1 MRRAALFLA
10 LCAAV
15 LAEEDLVAKAAG
27 GRVVHASWGSPKDL
41 DALIDGDAA
50 TACSLP
56 GEKRL
61 PCEVTLAFPHDRVG
75 DVARV
80 VLSAPDGKKDSRA
93 RDVEVLASIDS
104 ATAGFASV
112 GEFALED
119 RGGAQTLDVPDLP
132 VKFLRIRVLTS
143 HGGSKT
149 LLSGIEVIGAFPPEE
164 TYVVSEMDAK
174 RYEAYRKARA
184 AAPSLDVKRTP
195 LEERL
200 FADAKD
206 GKLDDLTLDE
216 AAFVACG
223 VADEAGLAKYRA
235 QVDGLAEKAR
245 GAIGGGDARTR
256 GKALL
261 EWLHKNGLKRY
272 RSHATDLTQV
282 VDKGEFNCISS
293 ATLYNAVGQRL
304 GLDLRVIEVPDH
316 AFSILYDGEDGLDVE
331 TTTPRGFDPVRD
343 KTLVAELEKQMGV
356 VYIPDKHSKQR
367 REVRDVGAVAIVY
380 YNRGVGLSEDKAF
393 TEAFACYA
401 KALDLDPGFSG
412 ALHNLVQ
419 GHVRWAYELG
429 REKEYEKA
437 IGVLDQGLSI
447 DPACEGL
454 RQNLI
459 ASFTRWGLEAVEG
472 KRFEEAVSIFEKA
485 IARDPACF
493 YYTRNL
499 RYAFGQWALDRSEKE
514 GPEKGLETIQT
525 ALARYPGD
533 KDLLKARVALYDAWA
548 KRLAKEK
555 KWEEAL
561 DVYGRALAASPGDKL
576 LAHNRVVVR
585 LDWSK
590 ELNDSGKREEAIQ
603 VMKEGLAEDP
613 KERAFKQN
621 ITFYYNEWAKEAMD
635 RKDWKGAIAIYD
647 KGLADLPGDS
657 TLKQNR
663 KYCEQQLK
671 K

>member
-1 MRRAALFLA
+1 MKPSILLLA
-10 LCAAV
+10 LCAAA

-27 GRVVHASWGSPKDL
+27 GRVVHASWGAPKDL
-41 DALIDGDAA
+41 DALIDGDPA
-50 TACSLP
+50 TACALP

-80 VLSAPDGKKDSRA
+80 VLTAPDGKKDGRA
-93 RDVEVLASIDS
+93 RDVEVLASIES

-112 GEFALED
+112 GEYALED
-119 RGGAQTLDVPDLP
+119 RGGAQALDVPDLP
-132 VKFLRIRVLTS
+132 VKFLRIRILTS

-149 LLSGIEVIGAFPPEE
+149 LLSAIEVLGTFPPEE

-174 RYEAYRKARA
+174 RYESYRKARA
-184 AAPSLDVKRTP
+184 AAPSLAVTRTP

-200 FADAKD
+200 VADAKD

-223 VADEAGLAKYRA
+223 VADEAALARYRA
-235 QVDGLAEKAR
+235 QVDALAEKAR
-245 GAIGGGDARTR
+245 AAIGGGDARAR
-256 GKALL
+256 GRALL

-272 RSHATDLTQV
+272 RSGATDLTQV

-293 ATLYNAVGQRL
+293 ATLYNAVGKRL

-316 AFSILYDGEDGLDVE
+316 AFSILYDGGEGFDVE
-331 TTTPRGFDPVRD
+331 TTTPRGFDPLRD
-343 KTLVAELEKQMGV
+343 RALAEELKKQMGV
-356 VYIPDKHSKQR
+356 VYIADRHSKQR

-380 YNRGVGLSEDKAF
+380 YNRGVGLSDDKAF
-393 TEAFACYA
+393 AEAFACYA

-412 ALHNLVQ
+412 ALYNLVQ
-419 GHVRWAYELG
+419 GHIRWAYELAG
-429 REKEYEKA
+429 KKEYEKA
-437 IGVLDQGLSI
+437 IGVIDQGLSI

-459 ASFTRWGLEAVEG
+459 ASYTKWGLEAVEG
-472 KRFEEAVSIFEKA
+472 KRYEEALSIFEKA
-485 IARDPACF
+485 IARDPTCF

-499 RYAFGQWALDRSEKE
+499 RYVYGQWALDRSAKE
-514 GPEKGLETIQT
+514 GPEKGLETVQA
-525 ALARYPGD
+525 ALVKYPGD
-533 KDLLKARVALYDAWA
+533 KDLLKAQVALYDDWA

-555 KWEEAL
+555 KWREAI
-561 DVYGRALAASPGDKL
+561 DAYGRGLAASPEDKL
-576 LAHNRVVVR
+576 LSHNRVVIW

-590 ELNDSGKREEAIQ
+590 ELSDAGKREEAIS
-603 VMKEGLAEDP
+603 VLKEGLAVAP
-613 KERAFKQN
+613 KERTFKQN
-621 ITFYYNEWAKEAMD
+621 IAFYYNEWAKEAMD
-635 RKDWKGAIAIYD
+635 RKDWKGAIVIYD

-663 KYCEQQLK
+663 KYCEQQLR
-671 K
+671 